1 MVDGVHGVHM
11 DRVVKLAEEA
21 QESVADY
28 ADLQV
33 QLMVEKTVKEHR
45 QSQSLVISNYVQVSI
60 YVIDRSI
67 RPYHL
72 HFE

>member
-1 MVDGVHGVHM
+1 MYM

-33 QLMVEKTVKEHR
+33 QLMVEKIVKELR
-45 QSQSLVISNYVQVSI
+45 QSQSLVISNYAQVSMSLLQI
-60 YVIDRSI
+60 ISRAI
-67 RPYHL
+67 
-72 HFE
+72 